1 MCAVARLVPAAM
13 AVPTP
18 TIERRHGR
26 QLRPRRPGQR
36 GHAFLFTLLLVA
48 LLSVSLL
55 LASEVYSTLERRE
68 RERALL
74 QVGQEFR
81 LALQRYQ
88 AGRAG
93 VAGGQYPAQLQ
104 DLVLDPRYPDTVRH
118 LRRIYA
124 DPITGS
130 AEWGL
135 VLQGGRIVGLFSPS
149 PLPPIKQDGFEP
161 DDAAFKGAR
170 SYRQWVFTYPVAGA
184 ASAPS
189 AAPASAPSAG
199 FAPLLPP
206 GIQR

>member
-1 MCAVARLVPAAM
+1 M

-18 TIERRHGR
+18 TTEARRVRRWRRRAR
-26 QLRPRRPGQR
+26 Q

-55 LASEVYSTLERRE
+55 LAGEMYATLARRE

-88 AGRAG
+88 VGRAG

-104 DLVLDPRYPDTVRH
+104 DLVLDPRYPGTVRH
-118 LRRIYA
+118 LRRIYQ

-135 VLQGGRIVGLFSPS
+135 VMQGGRIVGLHSLS

-161 DDAAFKGAR
+161 DDAAFKGAA
-170 SYRQWVFTYPVAGA
+170 SYRAWVFTYPPAGA
-184 ASAPS
+184 ASA
-189 AAPASAPSAG
+189 AAPAVPGASAPAAG
-199 FAPLLPP
+199 FAPLPPP
-206 GIQR
+206 GPQR